1 MQARPS
7 ELTSRWLSPRPLH
20 CRPRV
25 ILVEQHGRLRG
36 LITIKDI
43 LKEIIA
49 QEALEQAHGASY
61 DAELEESL
69 EEVHEW
75 LKDRSGRIAAK
86 LGLGGSD
93 GRNGEGVRLES
104 GGTPALLPMSHR
116 STGSIAASA
125 GGDVVFDADSPVV
138 PDTPDRRG
146 ASTRRLGNPFEMR

>member
-1 MQARPS
+1 
-7 ELTSRWLSPRPLH
+7 
-20 CRPRV
+20 V

-86 LGLGGSD
+86 LGLGRGGGHHGGDS
-93 GRNGEGVRLES
+93 RVRLES

-125 GGDVVFDADSPVV
+125 GGDVVFDAESPVV
-138 PDTPDRRG
+138 PDTTDRRG
-146 ASTRRLGNPFEMR
+146 ASSRRLGNPFEMR